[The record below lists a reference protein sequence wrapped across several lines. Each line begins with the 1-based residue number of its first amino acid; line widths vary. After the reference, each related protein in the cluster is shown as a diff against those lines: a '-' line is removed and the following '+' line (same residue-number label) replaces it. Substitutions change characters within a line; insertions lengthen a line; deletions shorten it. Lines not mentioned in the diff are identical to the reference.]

1 MKKRLCSTKE
11 IIGALT
17 QVELGLP
24 LTDLIRQLARY
35 KTDITIRLCPLRSDE
50 TLRTAE

>member
-1 MKKRLCSTKE
+1 MKKRPCSTEE
-11 IIGALT
+11 IIEALT

-24 LTDLIRQLARY
+24 FTDLIRQLARY

-50 TLRTAE
+50 TLRITE